1 MTGLLRIPRRVR
13 HELKFRRAR
22 VEAVEQ
28 LTPVLKRIVL
38 TGSTLRSRPADEKA
52 RLAASVEATVWPW
65 VASGA
70 VRAQV
75 EATFHLT
82 EAAAAHAHLEAGAH
96 VGKVVLLP

>member
-1 MTGLLRIPRRVR
+1 MVIATLTGARAEVDLMRIM
-13 HELKFRRAR
+13 
-22 VEAVEQ
+22 
-28 LTPVLKRIVL
+28 LKRIVL

-52 RLAASVEATVWPW
+52 RLAAAVETTVWPW
-65 VASGA
+65 IASGA

-75 EATFHLT
+75 EATFPLA